1 MGGAVQSQPAA
12 VQPEHRPDIDG
23 LRAVAILTVLVFH
36 AWEQVFPG
44 GYIGV
49 DLFFVISGFLISGIV
64 FKALRAG
71 SFSFLDFYLRRIKR
85 IFPALFLV
93 LTAVWIAAWL
103 WLLPDEF
110 IEVGKHIASG
120 AAFTANVA
128 LWTEAGYFD
137 RLVELKPLLHL
148 WSLGVEEQFYLFWP
162 ALAVLAWKWRL
173 HLLNVTLAVALVS
186 FALNVALVHS
196 HETAVF
202 YLPATRIWEIL
213 AGSAL
218 AYYKVFKWQVLGPRM
233 QRHGNVLAAAG
244 ALLVILSVVGLDKGS
259 FFPGWVALLPTVGA
273 VLLIAA
279 GMNAWINRVVLGSR
293 PMVFVGLIS
302 YPLYLWHWP
311 LLSFQRILFGEGVSV
326 LARCAVLAL
335 AFLLAWLTYRLVE
348 VPVRSRHPGTAVAGG
363 LFAGVACV
371 GVVGYLSFA
380 NAINPRSASYPE
392 LAGIETAVTASAFPG
407 INLKPLVDAAGE
419 FRRQGANAR
428 TVLVIGDSNV
438 QQYYPRIDQVISN
451 NPNAAR
457 SVVFASYGGCSPFPN
472 LHGAHHRFCE
482 GLLERAIAYARR
494 PEVDTVLIAAHW
506 MAYFRPRPR
515 YEWYFDDGA
524 SRRLMTLDAPSL
536 DLAFGS
542 LQNMIAAFISQGKQV
557 YIVLQMPH
565 GTRFDPRSM
574 VARRWLAPA
583 FQIEPPRIPR
593 SEVAAEMEPIVNR
606 LRQVAAATGARTI
619 DPMRWLCTDAACSVL
634 TDDGVPVYQDAA
646 HLNPVYVRD
655 RIRYL
660 DEVFLEPQAEIRA
673 VQVRPPQQARQQR

>member
-12 VQPEHRPDIDG
+12 VQSGHRPDIDG

-71 SFSFLDFYLRRIKR
+71 TFSFLDFYLRRIKR

-93 LTAVWIAAWL
+93 LAAVWIAAWA

-110 IEVGKHIASG
+110 TEVGKHIASG
-120 AAFTANVA
+120 AAFAANVA

-173 HLLNVTLAVALVS
+173 HLLSVTLAVALAS
-186 FALNVALVHS
+186 FVLNVALVQS

-218 AYYKVFKWQVLGPRM
+218 AYYKVFKWQTLGPQV
-233 QRHGNVLAAAG
+233 QRYSNGLASVG
-244 ALLVILSVVGLDKGS
+244 ALLVIFSVIGLDKGS
-259 FFPGWVALLPTVGA
+259 FFPGWAALLPTLGA

-279 GMNAWINRVVLGSR
+279 GMDAWINRVVLSSR

-311 LLSFQRILFGEGVSV
+311 LLSFQRILFGEEVSV
-326 LARCAVLAL
+326 LARCAALAL
-335 AFLLAWLTYRLVE
+335 AFLLAWLTYRFVE
-348 VPVRSRHPGTAVAGG
+348 MPVRSRHPGTAVAAG
-363 LFAGVACV
+363 LFSCVACA
-371 GVVGYLSFA
+371 GVVGYLSFVS
-380 NAINPRSASYPE
+380 AISPRSASYPE

-407 INLKPLVDAAGE
+407 TNLKLVANEAGE
-419 FRRQGANAR
+419 FRRQGANTR

-438 QQYYPRIDQVISN
+438 QQYYPRIDQLISD
-451 NPNAAR
+451 NPGAAR

-472 LHGAHHRFCE
+472 LHGSHHRFCE
-482 GLLERAIAYARR
+482 GLLERAIAYGRR

-515 YEWYFDDGA
+515 YEWYFDDGTT
-524 SRRLMTLDAPSL
+524 RQLMTLDAPAL
-536 DLAFGS
+536 DLAFRS
-542 LQNMIAAFISQGKQV
+542 LQDMIATFISQGKQV

-565 GTRFDPRSM
+565 GTQFDPRSM

-583 FQIEPPRIPR
+583 FQLEPPRIPR
-593 SEVAAEMEPIVNR
+593 SEVAATIEPVVSR

-619 DPMRWLCTDAACSVL
+619 DPMRWLCADEACPVL

-646 HLNPVYVRD
+646 HLNPVYVRQSVG
-655 RIRYL
+655 YL

-673 VQVRPPQQARQQR
+673 VQARPPEQARSER